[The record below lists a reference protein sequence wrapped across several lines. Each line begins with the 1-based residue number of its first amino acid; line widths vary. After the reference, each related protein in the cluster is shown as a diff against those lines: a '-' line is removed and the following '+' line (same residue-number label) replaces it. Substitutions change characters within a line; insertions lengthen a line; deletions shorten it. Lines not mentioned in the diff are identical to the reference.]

1 MRTVGQQWVLGIWGV
16 WSWCLDVWCEC
27 RNVGWG
33 GVAWWHH
40 SAALEHSKVCTLCD
54 FGHLPFTIFNLSEF
68 YHVLQERR
76 EIDES
81 EVQRYKLCGYRLT
94 EAIMLVCYSQA
105 RGKRH
110 AIPEPS
116 YNDNLS
122 PFLTSIYRPSIED
135 DRDQGWDQWQLGN
148 PHAGRFH
155 KVGTIRV
162 IYKLLIYILV

>member
-1 MRTVGQQWVLGIWGV
+1 MLLVKGLICSLCIIGLCSASILED
-16 WSWCLDVWCEC
+16 LDQNQNNQV
-27 RNVGWG
+27 
-33 GVAWWHH
+33 
-40 SAALEHSKVCTLCD
+40 D
-54 FGHLPFTIFNLSEF
+54 F
-68 YHVLQERR
+68 QRERR

-155 KVGTIRV
+155 KVGTIRKMQKRQASDHCCQHSCS
-162 IYKLLIYILV
+162 YEDLKMYC